1 MNTLVRYHRSQI
13 PQQNIALHLAIFES
27 LCIKGTFGTDD
38 DYVWGEI
45 PDDVPESYIDDVLSR
60 WGWDIYIV

>member
-1 MNTLVRYHRSQI
+1 MSKIIQI
-13 PQQNIALHLAIFES
+13 PRTNTPKVNIALHLVIFES

-60 WGWDIYIV
+60 WGWDIYIA